1 MPLASVALDA
11 DPAQMWMTRVTVQIE
26 VVHGDC
32 SCRERAFQFKAAT
45 MMADEKESALLEW
58 LEKEE
63 DENEDETD
71 FKEES
76 LRRSWVVVKHC
87 REGHAP

>member
-1 MPLASVALDA
+1 
-11 DPAQMWMTRVTVQIE
+11 
-26 VVHGDC
+26 
-32 SCRERAFQFKAAT
+32 
-45 MMADEKESALLEW
+45 MADEKESALLEW

-76 LRRSWVVVKHC
+76 LRRSWVVVNIFGKAVNV
-87 REGHAP
+87 EPLQILYN